1 MKNSEEKELALDE
14 AAAEKGLK
22 STKSLI
28 QTFLQTVKAY
38 RLYEAHHP
46 ILSKFLDRLK
56 KDFDQY
62 FCEFD
67 SFSLQV
73 GEYQLLYYGSV
84 VYESQDVK
92 ESLAFVFYKD
102 GIREIRFIK
111 GMEFREIIDFLDI
124 VRKADFVN
132 RREDDLVTL
141 LWEQDF
147 SHITFSTVEDFV
159 EGGATFVPETE
170 EDLIKGMEYKAAG
183 EEERAEVTEVQEDE
197 GPSTVIDELKKLL
210 DAYPGQSLGDA
221 CDLKPDEME
230 TIKREMEEEEEQES
244 LPLDGLIEIL
254 LHLGEDLEGY
264 ENMIAYFEKAL
275 LALLDE
281 KETEKVAMGLKALT
295 ETMEAMVLKDNQIF
309 AVRRILQVPSSPT
322 AVRRLGNVIKGNGE
336 GNDEPILFCLR
347 FLTKEAIEPLC
358 LLLAEL
364 ESEKWRRII
373 GDLLVELTKD
383 EIQPLTKFL
392 SHPKS
397 SVICQILSILGKI
410 AHPST
415 MKYLGGLTTHG
426 DAKVREE
433 TLQVLFQ
440 FGKKS
445 TGLMVRYL
453 RDSVPDIR
461 SKASLLLARVA
472 KEEAAEPLMKIIL
485 SEDFY
490 KRGYEEKVSFFRA
503 LGETGSKGAIPVLKE
518 LATKRKLFQREKWEE
533 MRICAAN
540 ALKMIESRDGARSP
554 RAKDSSPPP
563 ESRMH

>member
-1 MKNSEEKELALDE
+1 VKNSENKEIGIDE
-14 AAAEKGLK
+14 GEDEKGLK

-46 ILSKFLDRLK
+46 ILTKFLDRVK

-62 FCEFD
+62 FEEFD

-73 GEYQLLYYGSV
+73 GEYELLYRGNV
-84 VYESQDVK
+84 VYESRDVK

-111 GMEFREIIDFLDI
+111 GLEFREIMDFLDI

-170 EDLIKGMEYKAAG
+170 EDLMKGMEYKAAG
-183 EEERAEVTEVQEDE
+183 EEGRAEVTEVQEDK
-197 GPSTVIDELKKLL
+197 GAITVIDELKKLL

-221 CDLKPDEME
+221 CQLKPEEME
-230 TIKREMEEEEEQES
+230 AIKREIEEEEQQES
-244 LPLDGLIEIL
+244 LPIDHLIEIL
-254 LHLGEDLEGY
+254 LHLGEDLEAY
-264 ENMIAYFEKAL
+264 ENMVAYFEKTL

-281 KETEKVAMGLKALT
+281 KETEKVAMGLKALS
-295 ETMEAMVLKDNQIF
+295 ETLEVMVLKDNQIF
-309 AVRRILQVPSSPT
+309 AVRRILQVPSNPT

-336 GNDEPILFCLR
+336 GNEEPILTCLR
-347 FLTKEAIEPLC
+347 FLTKQAIEPLC
-358 LLLAEL
+358 LLLVEL
-364 ESEKWRRII
+364 ESEKWRKTI
-373 GDLLVELTKD
+373 GDLLVELSKE

-392 SHPKS
+392 SHHNS
-397 SVICQILSILGKI
+397 SLICQILSILGKI
-410 AHPST
+410 GHPST
-415 MKYLGGLTTHG
+415 MKYLGNLTAHG
-426 DAKVREE
+426 DLKVREE
-433 TLQVLFQ
+433 TLQVLSQ

-445 TGLMVRYL
+445 VSLILRYL
-453 RDSVPDIR
+453 KDSVPDIR
-461 SKASLLLARVA
+461 SKASLVLARVA

-485 SEDFY
+485 LDDFY
-490 KRGYEEKVSFFRA
+490 KRGYEEKVAFFRA
-503 LGETGSKGAIPVLKE
+503 LGETGSKRAIPILKE

-533 MRICAAN
+533 MRICASN
-540 ALKMIESRDGARSP
+540 ALKMIEARDGARSS
-554 RAKDSSPPP
+554 RAEDSSPHPG
-563 ESRMH
+563 SRMH

>member
-1 MKNSEEKELALDE
+1 MKNSENKEIEIDE
-14 AAAEKGLK
+14 GADEKGLK

-46 ILSKFLDRLK
+46 ILAKFLDRVK

-62 FCEFD
+62 FQEFD

-73 GEYQLLYYGSV
+73 GEYQLLYHGSV

-102 GIREIRFIK
+102 GVREIRFIK
-111 GMEFREIIDFLDI
+111 GLEFKEVTDFLDI

-170 EDLIKGMEYKAAG
+170 EDLIKGLEYKATA
-183 EEERAEVTEVQEDE
+183 EEGGAEETEAQEDE
-197 GPSTVIDELKKLL
+197 GSSSVIDELNKLL
-210 DAYPGQSLGDA
+210 QAYPGQSLGDA
-221 CDLKPDEME
+221 CELKPDEME
-230 TIKREMEEEEEQES
+230 TIKREMEEEEQQES

-264 ENMIAYFEKAL
+264 ENMVAYFEKAL

-281 KETEKVAMGLKALT
+281 KETKKVVTGLKALE

-309 AVRRILQVPSSPT
+309 ALRRILQVPSGPT

-336 GNDEPILFCLR
+336 GSDEPILSCLR
-347 FLTKEAIEPLC
+347 FLTKQAIEPLC

-364 ESEKWRRII
+364 ESEKWKKTI
-373 GDLLVELTKD
+373 GDLLVELSKE
-383 EIQPLTKFL
+383 EIEPLTKFL
-392 SHPKS
+392 SHPNAS
-397 SVICQILSILGKI
+397 LICQILSILGKI

-415 MKYLGGLTTHG
+415 MKYLGNLTTHG
-426 DAKVREE
+426 DSKIREE
-433 TLQVLFQ
+433 TLQVLSQ

-445 TGLMVRYL
+445 ASLILRYL
-453 RDSVPDIR
+453 KDPVPDIR
-461 SKASLLLARVA
+461 SKASLVLARVA

-490 KRGYEEKVSFFRA
+490 KREYDEKVSFFRA
-503 LGETGSKGAIPVLKE
+503 LGETGSKRAIPILKE

-533 MRICAAN
+533 MRLCASN
-540 ALKMIESRDGARSP
+540 ALKMIEARDGARSSQKNDP
-554 RAKDSSPPP
+554 FPPS
-563 ESRMH
+563 ESRMR